1 PNATRTVNG
10 NSSRYSVH
18 GHEVDV
24 NASDGCGVASLV
36 YSLSGATNDGF
47 DGDNRSLNNVKF
59 NVGTTTVTWRATDVN
74 GNVSTCSFTVTV
86 THNGNSA
93 NPPEVPGQSNAKV
106 EMFAAGLT
114 VNVAP

>member
-1 PNATRTVNG
+1 MALTSD
-10 NSSRYSVH
+10 NS
-18 GHEVDV
+18 
-24 NASDGCGVASLV
+24 
-36 YSLSGATNDGF
+36 
-47 DGDNRSLNNVKF
+47 SLNNVRF

-93 NPPEVPGQSNAKV
+93 NPPEVPAQSNAKV

-114 VNVAP
+114 VNVAPNPTSNYFTLSLNSIGTEKIKLNVVDVLGRAG